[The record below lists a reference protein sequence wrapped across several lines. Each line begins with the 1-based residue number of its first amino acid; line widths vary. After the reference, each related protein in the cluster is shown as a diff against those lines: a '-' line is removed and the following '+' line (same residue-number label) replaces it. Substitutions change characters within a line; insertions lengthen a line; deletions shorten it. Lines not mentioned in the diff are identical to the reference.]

1 MQHHWAHI
9 ASVLAE
15 TGLAGPVIGV
25 ALDGSG
31 YGPDGTVWGGEFL
44 IADGRSF
51 ERAASFLPVPL
62 PGGEGAIRHP
72 WRMALS
78 YLAMRAGALPD
89 RAAVRALLQR
99 AGKTR
104 RQPSSRSGRTGR
116 SPL

>member
-1 MQHHWAHI
+1 MAIAHDLHPGYVSTRWALDQPGVEHWGVQHHWAHV

-44 IADGRSF
+44 VADHVGP
-51 ERAASFLPVPL
+51 RARGPLPPVPL

-72 WRMALS
+72 CAWR
-78 YLAMRAGALPD
+78 
-89 RAAVRALLQR
+89 
-99 AGKTR
+99 
-104 RQPSSRSGRTGR
+104 
-116 SPL
+116 